1 MNGISFRED
10 SCGLVNKEFLLIKK
24 ESVAGRRVRSPL
36 VSIGREVLI
45 DELQRGGITHENRLV
60 LRESI

>member
-1 MNGISFRED
+1 VNGISFRED
-10 SCGLVNKEFLLIKK
+10 SCGLVNQEFLSIKK
-24 ESVAGRRVRSPL
+24 ESVAGRGVRPPL